1 MRSCVCVCLFVCVCV
16 SVCWSVCWSVCLSVS
31 SCVWLFVRIC
41 VCLSVFLSVCL
52 CVCVSVCLSVCL
64 CLCGRQSQGE
74 RKKRKRRTS
83 LDIFET
89 FTQMKQVQTAQY
101 RQQFCWEAR
110 LCRLGRP
117 LGPPE
122 ARRAKKRK
130 MRTSLEVLETFTNTR
145 RKSPHRPTLPTLVFG
160 SKGHSV
166 ENTGR
171 CGCFRFVFVGV
182 SRNLIVCFPLI
193 FVVFAVFA
201 FSLSLPLTAPAGDQ
215 GGKTVL
221 PSKIVDSIWRC

>member
-1 MRSCVCVCLFVCVCV
+1 MFVCVF
-16 SVCWSVCWSVCLSVS
+16 VCLV
-31 SCVWLFVRIC
+31 
-41 VCLSVFLSVCL
+41 VCTYL
-52 CVCVSVCLSVCL
+52 CMFVCVSVCLSVCL
-64 CLCGRQSQGE
+64 CVSVFVCLSVSLWPTEPR
-74 RKKRKRRTS
+74 RTKKRKRRTS

-101 RQQFCWEAR
+101 RQQFYWEAR

-130 MRTSLEVLETFTNTR
+130 MRTSLEILETFTNTR

-221 PSKIVDSIWRC
+221 PSKIVDSIWRF